1 MPFENPLKEDQ
12 YIKRINERAKDVR
25 GEYFRDQTAIIHSM
39 PYRRLK
45 HKTQVYFSPNNDHI
59 CTRIEH
65 ALHVATI
72 AATISKGLGLNS
84 DMAYAIG
91 LGHDLGHAPFGHAGE
106 TVLNLK
112 CKEIGGFIHEIHGLR
127 VTDVLGSRGVG
138 LNLTYGVRD
147 GIICHCGESPDQK
160 IRPRT
165 EMLDL
170 NQIKKRNKLPSSWE
184 GCVTRM
190 ADRIAYLGRDLEDS
204 IDGGFV
210 EKEDIPEIVQKEL
223 GKSNGEIIDNLVID
237 VLTNSIKEGQ
247 IGFSDSKFEVLMEL
261 YKFSVEKIYSHE
273 KIIRYRTYCERI
285 ITELF
290 DYLVN
295 LYNKWDSDFQA
306 YFNSPC
312 PLDKRFG
319 WYLGKMEK
327 IYKKEK
333 SGAIAIVRDYVAGMT
348 DLYALKCMKEIS
360 LPEELSFDRRFSMPN
375 KANSADAK
383 SRAAD

>member
-1 MPFENPLKEDQ
+1 MVFKNPLQEEQ
-12 YIKRINERAKDVR
+12 YKQRLHDRDEDVR

-72 AATISKGLGLNS
+72 AATISKGLGFNT

-106 TVLNLK
+106 TVLNSK
-112 CKEIGGFIHEIHGLR
+112 CKDIGGFIHEIHGLR
-127 VTDVLGSRGVG
+127 VVDVLGSRGVS

-147 GIICHCGESPDQK
+147 GIICHCGEAPDQK
-160 IRPRT
+160 IQPRS
-165 EMLDL
+165 EVLDL
-170 NQIKKRNKLPSSWE
+170 TKIKKRDKLPSSWE

-210 EKEDIPEIVQKEL
+210 KEEEIPEIIQKEL
-223 GKSNGEIIDNLVID
+223 GESNGEIIDSLVVDLI
-237 VLTNSIKEGQ
+237 TNSQKEGQ
-247 IGFSDSKFEVLMEL
+247 IAFSESKYNVLMEL

-273 KIIRYRTYCERI
+273 KIVRYKKYCERI
-285 ITELF
+285 ITEIF
-290 DYLVN
+290 NYLIN
-295 LYNKWDSDFQA
+295 LYNKWNSDIQA
-306 YFNSPC
+306 YYSSPC

-319 WYLGKMEK
+319 WYLEKMKK
-327 IYKKEK
+327 IYQKENA
-333 SGAIAIVRDYVAGMT
+333 GAIAIARDYVAGMT
-348 DLYALKCMKEIS
+348 DVYALNCMKEIS

-375 KANSADAK
+375 E
-383 SRAAD
+383 